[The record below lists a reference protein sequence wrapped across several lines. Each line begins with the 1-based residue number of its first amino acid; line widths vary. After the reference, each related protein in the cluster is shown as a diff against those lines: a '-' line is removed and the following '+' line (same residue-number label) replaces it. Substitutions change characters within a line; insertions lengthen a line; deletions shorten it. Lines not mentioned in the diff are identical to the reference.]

1 MGILLVLSGPSGAGK
16 GTISRSL
23 VNDCPSLGLSVS
35 ATSRPPRSGEQ
46 DGVHYH
52 FIGKDVFKE
61 MVDDDQFLEW
71 AEVYGNYYGTPR
83 QFVLD
88 ALGQGQDLI
97 LEIDI
102 QGALQVKNKIPE
114 AVLVFIAPPSMT
126 ELESRLIARGT
137 DVPEEIQKRLNC
149 VASEM
154 SLATR
159 YDYIVINKEVAR
171 ALGQIRAIITAEK
184 LRPRVLKPFLEEFLK

>member
-23 VNDCPSLGLSVS
+23 VNNCPSLGLSVS

-61 MVDDDQFLEW
+61 MIDDDQFLEW
-71 AEVYGNYYGTPR
+71 AEVYGNFYGTPR

-102 QGALQVKNKIPE
+102 QGALQVKKKIPE
-114 AVLVFIAPPSMT
+114 AVLIFIAPPSIT
-126 ELESRLIARGT
+126 ELESRLISRGT
-137 DVPEEIQKRLNC
+137 DAPEEIQKRLNC

-154 SLATR
+154 SLASQ
-159 YDYIVINKEVAR
+159 YDYIVINKEIAL
-171 ALGQIRAIITAEK
+171 ALGQIQAIITAEK
-184 LRPRVLKPFLEEFLK
+184 LRPRVLKTFLEEFLK